1 MIINGIR
8 EKVIHCGPYAVKT
21 RFLEIDIFPF
31 WETKKRAKKEKR
43 YETESKQRDLNDK
56 NSRRTFNQM
65 VKANFTEKDM
75 ILGLSFAPKFQPKTY
90 EETKK
95 EFENYIK
102 RVNRLRKKKGLKN
115 AKYIA
120 VIEVTSKGKHHI
132 HLFIEDGLDRDEI
145 ENLWRR
151 PRKKGEKVGEKIGRA
166 NSQRIQP
173 DKNFC
178 EALTNYLMKDP
189 KGKHRWIP
197 SRNNLHRPWITKS
210 DCKYKRSTID
220 KLVKMPPDSEYVKNF
235 FEKKHEG
242 YELTEC
248 KPVFNK
254 ELGRWSIYLKM
265 RLRS

>member
-31 WETKKRAKKEKR
+31 WETRKQAKKEKR
-43 YETESKQRDLNDK
+43 YVTEPKQKDLNDR
-56 NSRRTFNQM
+56 NSERYFNQLA
-65 VKANFTEKDM
+65 KASFTEKDM
-75 ILGLSFAPKFQPKTY
+75 ILTLSFKPKYQPETY
-90 EETKK
+90 EDTKK
-95 EFENYIK
+95 ELENYMK
-102 RVNRLRKKKGLKN
+102 RVNRARKKLGLEN
-115 AKYIA
+115 AKYLA
-120 VIEVTSKGKHHI
+120 VIELTRKEKHHI
-132 HLFIEDGLDRDEI
+132 HMLIENGLDRDEI
-145 ENLWRR
+145 EELWSRQKR
-151 PRKKGEKVGEKIGRA
+151 KGEKKCERIGRA
-166 NSQRIQP
+166 NSRRIQP
-173 DKNFC
+173 DENFC
-178 EALTNYLMKDP
+178 EALTTYLMKDA
-189 KGKHRWIP
+189 KGKHRWVS
-197 SRNNLHRPWITKS
+197 SRNNLQRPWITKS

-220 KLVKMPPDSEYVKNF
+220 KLAKMPPDCEYIKTF